1 MPFHTEWELGSPCFV
16 SYKGHFFISQ
26 GIFLI
31 LLVHFSLHS
40 FPSVDKRIY
49 ICPQKE
55 RERGRKSRF
64 DARVGPNVWHILGS
78 QETVFIPLTSA
89 VPPGPCTMH
98 SSLTLLGR
106 TLELRKQLPCR
117 MESAIICRSYH
128 FYLNLIKTQGSLSSH
143 YSAILASLF

>member
-1 MPFHTEWELGSPCFV
+1 MGTGKPMFWKLRRSLFHFTRNFS
-16 SYKGHFFISQ
+16 HFFLF
-26 GIFLI
+26 IFLSTVFHLWI
-31 LLVHFSLHS
+31 KGYTSAL
-40 FPSVDKRIY
+40 KR
-49 ICPQKE
+49 
-55 RERGRKSRF
+55 RERGGGRKSRF

-78 QETVFIPLTSA
+78 RETVFIPLASA

-98 SSLTLLGR
+98 SSPTLLGR
-106 TLELRKQLPCR
+106 TLELWKQLPCR